1 MAERKKTIRIPPGED
16 VVGSLIDIVESI
28 ERFNEVRL
36 DDGTVLRVK
45 LVTTEV
51 TRIDDRWDAE
61 GNPMYAIKSHNVVS
75 VVEAPEN
82 LKRKVQV
89 Q

>member
-1 MAERKKTIRIPPGED
+1 MAERKKTIQIPPGET
-16 VVGSLIDIVESI
+16 VVGSLVDIVESI

-45 LVTTEV
+45 IVTTEV
-51 TRIDDRWDAE
+51 TRIDDRWDEE
-61 GNPMYAIKSHNVVS
+61 GNPMYAIKSHNVVTVS
-75 VVEAPEN
+75 EAPEN